1 MSSAVLP
8 HYGVSRV
15 PSKEQLV
22 RIAQDLL
29 SHRFGG
35 SQRLENVEVLAGSGE
50 STVLRAQVASQ
61 PFLQHRTVVLKF
73 VPMTGEVLYDA
84 ALMREVVAYQFATAL
99 PENVRPGPVLL
110 AYDMD
115 ERLMVMTD
123 SGDGDTFAE
132 LLETA
137 KQDTRGHILRN
148 LGSSLGRMHAGTAER
163 EKEFDILTS
172 RMLKHHP
179 QFSENQG
186 VRDAALE
193 KSILLGEQ
201 ILEHSGFVLPQAFR
215 DAAQIARKRVLGGS
229 ARAFTPFDLSPDN
242 IIVSDRTHFLDYEWA
257 GFRDVSFDIACVIAG
272 FPQFV
277 FTHPI
282 TDDEVETFI
291 SAWKREIKGVFPKLA
306 EPEYLHDRV
315 LAALVGWGLST
326 LATMA
331 AGNLSGVV
339 GMLEKGDDITAD
351 LEHAARL
358 LRVGAADSFTEDE
371 ILARRDIFETFEA
384 MSRYGTYGGAASS
397 IQIAEFARSI
407 AQRVEKPGWK

>member
-1 MSSAVLP
+1 M
-8 HYGVSRV
+8 
-15 PSKEQLV
+15 
-22 RIAQDLL
+22 
-29 SHRFGG
+29 
-35 SQRLENVEVLAGSGE
+35 
-50 STVLRAQVASQ
+50 
-61 PFLQHRTVVLKF
+61 
-73 VPMTGEVLYDA
+73 
-84 ALMREVVAYQFATAL
+84 
-99 PENVRPGPVLL
+99 
-110 AYDMD
+110 
-115 ERLMVMTD
+115 
-123 SGDGDTFAE
+123 
-132 LLETA
+132 
-137 KQDTRGHILRN
+137 
-148 LGSSLGRMHAGTAER
+148 
-163 EKEFDILTS
+163 
-172 RMLKHHP
+172 
-179 QFSENQG
+179 
-186 VRDAALE
+186 
-193 KSILLGEQ
+193 
-201 ILEHSGFVLPQAFR
+201 
-215 DAAQIARKRVLGGS
+215 
-229 ARAFTPFDLSPDN
+229 
-242 IIVSDRTHFLDYEWA
+242 
-257 GFRDVSFDIACVIAG
+257 SFDIACVIAG

-306 EPEYLHDRV
+306 EPEYLHGRV

-384 MSRYGTYGGAASS
+384 MSRYGTYGGAAFS